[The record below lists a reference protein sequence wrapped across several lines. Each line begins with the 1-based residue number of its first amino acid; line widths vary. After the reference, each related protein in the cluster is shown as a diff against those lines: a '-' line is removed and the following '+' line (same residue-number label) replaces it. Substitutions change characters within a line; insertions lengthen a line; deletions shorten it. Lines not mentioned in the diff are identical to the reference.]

1 MPSTSKVKKE
11 IESKCFKFIWNGK
24 PDKVNR
30 NTLIGD
36 FEKDELKMI
45 AVDSY
50 FLIKYWFVVFPP
62 FLSDQL
68 YVAYG
73 YVVVLQIVLSPVLEH
88 NDKQI
93 CGTAISEIYRVSS
106 SFDMR

>member
-1 MPSTSKVKKE
+1 MSSTSKVKKM

-36 FEKDELKMI
+36 
-45 AVDSY
+45 
-50 FLIKYWFVVFPP
+50 

-93 CGTAISEIYRVSS
+93 CGTIIIVFIRKQHILSS
-106 SFDMR
+106 NC

>member
-1 MPSTSKVKKE
+1 MSSTSKVKKE

-50 FLIKYWFVVFPP
+50 LIFSKSSWVSRLTDSKIFELETDATQMFKCIWENGL
-62 FLSDQL
+62 FSISTFALHNSKKEC
-68 YVAYG
+68 VAY
-73 YVVVLQIVLSPVLEH
+73 E
-88 NDKQI
+88 
-93 CGTAISEIYRVSS
+93 
-106 SFDMR
+106 

>member
-1 MPSTSKVKKE
+1 MSSTSKVKKE

-36 FEKDELKMI
+36 FLF
-45 AVDSY
+45 Y
-50 FLIKYWFVVFPP
+50 LIKYCFVVFPP

-73 YVVVLQIVLSPVLEH
+73 YVVALQIVLSP
-88 NDKQI
+88 
-93 CGTAISEIYRVSS
+93 AEIR
-106 SFDMR
+106 